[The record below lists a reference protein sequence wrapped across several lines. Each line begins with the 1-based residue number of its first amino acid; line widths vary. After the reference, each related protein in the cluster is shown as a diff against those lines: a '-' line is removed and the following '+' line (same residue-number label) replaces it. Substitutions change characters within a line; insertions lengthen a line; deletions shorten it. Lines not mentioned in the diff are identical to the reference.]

1 MEGSVH
7 RHPITRHESR
17 RNRLAR
23 DGRSPVRSILE
34 TNGQSN
40 PSGTS
45 WRRYLPWLNLGL
57 TVALIIAGL
66 WYLSARL
73 DATALAQALLAAS
86 PGYVS
91 LSVLIMLL
99 TILLKALRW
108 QMMFPTERPPIR
120 LASSFWAISLGQY
133 VNLIVPFLRLGEVA
147 RLYAL
152 NQEAGTSPGR
162 ALGTLVVEK
171 TLDLIFFGLTILFV
185 LPFVILPDF
194 IGDPG
199 FLLWLLPLLLLVVLY
214 ALAYRTDLVI
224 RIWRRVVQL
233 LPERLRDMLLRLAV
247 SGLEGLE
254 SLRDRRLSLYMLLL
268 SAAIA
273 LLSIALPYVLFFA
286 LPLPLNFLDAALIHI
301 VVSIAIVP
309 PSTPAK
315 IGVLNGAA
323 ALTLWQLGISDETV
337 IVTYTILLYLVVV
350 VPQIVLGLVA
360 ASRTKWRWQT
370 ALPGSRPSAGTNAN
384 LP

>member
-1 MEGSVH
+1 M
-7 RHPITRHESR
+7 
-17 RNRLAR
+17 
-23 DGRSPVRSILE
+23 LE

-40 PSGTS
+40 PSGAS

-57 TVALIIAGL
+57 TLALIIAGL
-66 WYLSARL
+66 WYLSARM
-73 DATALAQALLAAS
+73 DAAALAQALLAAS

-91 LSVLIMLL
+91 LSVIIMLL
-99 TILLKALRW
+99 TILIKALRW
-108 QMMFPTERPPIR
+108 QLMFPTERPPIR

-199 FLLWLLPLLLLVVLY
+199 FLLWLLPLVLLVVLY
-214 ALAYRTDLVI
+214 VLAYQTDLVI
-224 RIWRRVVQL
+224 RIWRRVVQP

-323 ALTLWQLGISDETV
+323 ALTLWQLGISDETT

-350 VPQIVLGLVA
+350 VPQIILGLVA

-370 ALPGSRPSAGTNAN
+370 ALPGSHPSAGTNAN